1 MLSRT
6 IFGMAESTSRIVKVN
21 GRNRRPW
28 ALQSRERLLKA
39 ATDEIARVGFEKARL
54 VDIAKLAD
62 MTAGSVYTWFENKE
76 ELFRAA
82 LEDALESQLL
92 SNLHAMG
99 EIREMYEN
107 KWLLEAA
114 NLVPRNHEDTGITN
128 AQRLLIESY
137 YASWRDVGAR
147 EKILPRLQQHMQT
160 YIDIIERA
168 KQNGDIDPDLN
179 TRAVAMVLMTVPMG
193 HTLMSLAGLERVDD
207 AEWMPLLVGM
217 ASALKPSK

>member
-1 MLSRT
+1 MV
-6 IFGMAESTSRIVKVN
+6 ESSSRIVKVN

-39 ATDEIARVGFEKARL
+39 ATDEIARVGFDKAKL
-54 VDIAKLAD
+54 TDIAKLAG

-92 SNLHAMG
+92 ANFHAMSEVG
-99 EIREMYEN
+99 GHFDG
-107 KWLLEAA
+107 KWIVEAGSLL
-114 NLVPRNHEDTGITN
+114 PRNPGDAGVTN

-137 YASWRDVGAR
+137 YAAWRAYDAR
-147 EKILPRLQQHMQT
+147 DKLLPRLKLHMQM

-168 KQNGDIDPDLN
+168 QANGDIDPLHN
-179 TRAVAMVLMTVPMG
+179 ARALAMVMMAIPTGQSLMG
-193 HTLMSLAGLERVDD
+193 LAGLERIEDS
-207 AEWMPLLVGM
+207 EWLPLLLGM
-217 ASALKPSK
+217 STALKPKK

>member
-1 MLSRT
+1 M
-6 IFGMAESTSRIVKVN
+6 IPMAESSSRIVKVN

-39 ATDEIARVGFEKARL
+39 ATDEIARVGFDKAKL
-54 VDIAKLAD
+54 TDIAKLAG

-76 ELFRAA
+76 DLFRAA

-92 SNLHAMG
+92 ANFHAMG
-99 EIREMYEN
+99 EIRQMYGN
-107 KWLLEAA
+107 KWMLEAA
-114 NLVPRNHEDTGITN
+114 SLLPRNHEDTGITN

-137 YASWRDVGAR
+137 YASWRDADAR

-168 KQNGDIDPDLN
+168 QQNGDINPDLN
-179 TRAVAMVLMTVPMG
+179 ARAIAMVLMTVPMG
-193 HTLMSLAGLERVDD
+193 HTLMSLAGLERVED
-207 AEWMPLLVGM
+207 ADWMPLLVGM
-217 ASALKPSK
+217 ATALKPSK

>member
-1 MLSRT
+1 
-6 IFGMAESTSRIVKVN
+6 MAESSSRIVKVN

-92 SNLHAMG
+92 SNLHAMSEVSG
-99 EIREMYEN
+99 HFDG
-107 KWLLEAA
+107 KWIVEAGTLL
-114 NLVPRNHEDTGITN
+114 PRNRGDVGVTN

-137 YASWRDVGAR
+137 YASWRDDDAR
-147 EKILPRLQQHMQT
+147 DKLLPRLKLHMQM

-168 KQNGDIDPDLN
+168 QANGDIDPSHN
-179 TRAVAMVLMTVPMG
+179 ARALAMVMMAIPTGQSLMG
-193 HTLMSLAGLERVDD
+193 LAGLERIEDS
-207 AEWMPLLVGM
+207 EWLPLLLGM
-217 ASALKPSK
+217 STALKPKK

>member
-1 MLSRT
+1 
-6 IFGMAESTSRIVKVN
+6 MAESSSRIVKVN

-92 SNLHAMG
+92 ANLHAMSEVSG
-99 EIREMYEN
+99 HFDG
-107 KWLLEAA
+107 KWIVEAGSLL
-114 NLVPRNHEDTGITN
+114 PRNPGDTGVTN

-137 YASWRDVGAR
+137 YAAWRDDDAR
-147 EKILPRLQQHMQT
+147 DKLLPRLKLHMQM

-193 HTLMSLAGLERVDD
+193 HTLLSLAGLERVDD